1 MRTTRLGRQGAGQ
14 TSPEAEAAVICD
26 PPQDTSDP
34 QAMAQLMGSL
44 DEDHDGEMTFPEFW
58 QLLGT
63 LASKQ
68 GGFS

>member
-1 MRTTRLGRQGAGQ
+1 M
-14 TSPEAEAAVICD
+14 AE
-26 PPQDTSDP
+26 
-34 QAMAQLMGSL
+34 LMGSL
-44 DEDHDGEMTFPEFW
+44 DADDDGELTFPEFW